1 MKVWSTALAASM
13 TLFAAIAG
21 VGVTPA
27 MAQAKFDKPIKL
39 LVGFAPGGT
48 ADIIAR
54 VVAEKMTTS
63 IGQPVVVENRPG
75 AIGRITADAVKA
87 AAPDGTTIMVM
98 PIGPM
103 AVVPHVYKDI
113 SYDPIKD
120 FTPIALGATF
130 QFAIAAGP
138 ASGAKTW
145 AEFVTWAKANPSKA
159 GYATSG
165 AGSLPH
171 FFGVLLGRGIGVEM
185 IHVPYKGSAAYLND
199 LLGGQVPAAIDA
211 IADLS
216 ELHRAGK
223 VKVLASS
230 GAKNDYVLAL
240 WLVCAVCFAGLAA
253 QGQRL
258 RDALCLGAAVGLAM
272 LTKATAYLFL
282 PWLRGRIL
290 PTLQRFA
297 VGQSPVSAQGRRAG
311 GLGTHSRYP
320 RADIRAAR
328 GNPGSAGVQ
337 LRDQSDWRGPRVRRR
352 PGEGEV
358 GQVSQCCR
366 NRSYHRV
373 LRLLDQSPAHQY
385 FGLMP
390 AASLPGGYNK
400 MIPA

>member
-223 VKVLASS
+223 VKILASS
-230 GAKNDYVLAL
+230 GAARSTALPDVPTFNELGVTGVEAMGWFGFFAPAKTPKPIVDALNAAINGALKSPDVAEKLSKLGMDPATGTPEQFAKVLADDYAK
-240 WLVCAVCFAGLAA
+240 WGPIV
-253 QGQRL
+253 
-258 RDALCLGAAVGLAM
+258 
-272 LTKATAYLFL
+272 KASGFK
-282 PWLRGRIL
+282 P
-290 PTLQRFA
+290 
-297 VGQSPVSAQGRRAG
+297 
-311 GLGTHSRYP
+311 
-320 RADIRAAR
+320 
-328 GNPGSAGVQ
+328 
-337 LRDQSDWRGPRVRRR
+337 
-352 PGEGEV
+352 E
-358 GQVSQCCR
+358 
-366 NRSYHRV
+366 
-373 LRLLDQSPAHQY
+373 
-385 FGLMP
+385 
-390 AASLPGGYNK
+390 
-400 MIPA
+400 